1 MRPKASLTHVEIQYG
16 RSKVVKW
23 PRDHPLLLDSW
34 VGGRFKKWPFLRMF
48 NYADISSGWVKK
60 TSKQVL
66 T

>member
-23 PRDHPLLLDSW
+23 PRDHPVLRQHMDW
-34 VGGRFKKWPFLRMF
+34 VGGRFKKWPFLWMF
-48 NYADISSGWVKK
+48 DYADLVAGSKK
-60 TSKQVL
+60 SKQVL

>member
-23 PRDHPLLLDSW
+23 PRDHPVLRQHMDW
-34 VGGRFKKWPFLRMF
+34 VGGRFKKCPF
-48 NYADISSGWVKK
+48 NYADIVQWVGQKK
-60 TSKQVL
+60 SKQVL